1 MPRLDDYLTIK
12 DAAEYLGV
20 SVNTLRNWGRD
31 ARIEEYRHPINNYRL
46 YRQVDLDK
54 VICQLEASV
63 SSPVKRPR

>member
-1 MPRLDDYLTIK
+1 MPKLDDYLTIK

-46 YRQVDLDK
+46 YRQADLDK
-54 VICQLEASV
+54 VMRELEASATRR
-63 SSPVKRPR
+63 VKRPR